1 MDTHL
6 EVQTEK
12 RGSSSVVA
20 GHTVFLLRGDWYVGE
35 ILELH
40 QGCQGTFRGS
50 RGKAQF
56 PQDAATEKGLLSSS
70 GENLLIFL
78 ELQRELWGSSRVMT
92 GTSGTRSCCLVKVKS
107 PHELWGNTWV
117 SSPVGAGAKV
127 LIWS

>member
-1 MDTHL
+1 MGHPVFL
-6 EVQTEK
+6 
-12 RGSSSVVA
+12 SSV
-20 GHTVFLLRGDWYVGE
+20 GE
-35 ILELH
+35 NLELH

-92 GTSGTRSCCLVKVKS
+92 GTSGTLSCGLRKVQS
-107 PHELWGNTWV
+107 PYEFRGASRD
-117 SSPVGAGAKV
+117 SSPVGAE
-127 LIWS
+127 S